1 MRIQLKTQ
9 RQARRG
15 FTLMEMLVVVAIIVM
30 LAGIGGYYYVKQLDA
45 AKVSTVKAQSKVL
58 TEAVESYYINHGTY
72 PASLAALLQ
81 QTEQGGPYLK
91 NQDALIDPWQRP
103 YQYNAAGPNN
113 NGRQPDIWADTPQG
127 QVGNWSSS
135 K

>member
-1 MRIQLKTQ
+1 MRIRHLT
-9 RQARRG
+9 RRPTRRG

-30 LAGIGGYYYVKQLDA
+30 LAGIGGYYYIKQLDA

-58 TEAVESYYINHGTY
+58 TEAAESYYINHGTY
-72 PASLAALLQ
+72 PPSLAALLQ

-91 NQDALIDPWQRP
+91 SQDALIDPWQRP

-113 NGRQPDIWADTPQG
+113 GGRQPDIWADTPQG